1 LNKASLIWDGKS
13 GYIDKQRREDLMKKK
28 ATSDIARAKESIAR
42 RMNSKAA
49 KNESIHVVSHKS
61 KWAVI
66 VEGSQKAYR
75 ICPTKEGAISS
86 AKHLVKN
93 GIKKEIVIH
102 KKDGSVE
109 RQVKSTSISDDK
121 AVASP

>member
-1 LNKASLIWDGKS
+1 
-13 GYIDKQRREDLMKKK
+13 MTKK
-28 ATSDIARAKESIAR
+28 ATSNIARTKKAIAK
-42 RMNSKAA
+42 RMNSRAA
-49 KNESIHVVSHKS
+49 KKASIHVISHKS

-75 ICPTKEGAISS
+75 VCPTKEGAVDS

-93 GIKKEIVIH
+93 GMNKEIVIH

-109 RQVKSTSISDDK
+109 RQLKS
-121 AVASP
+121 P

>member
-1 LNKASLIWDGKS
+1 MTK
-13 GYIDKQRREDLMKKK
+13 E
-28 ATSDIARAKESIAR
+28 ATSDIARAKKAIAK
-42 RMNSKAA
+42 RMNSRAA
-49 KNESIHVVSHKS
+49 KEASIHVISHKS
-61 KWAVI
+61 KWAVV

-75 ICPTKEGAISS
+75 ICPTKEGAVNS

-121 AVASP
+121 AVVSP